1 MVCVLVFFSAGGVPT
16 PAVPAAPSP
25 MRGRGKSLQSA
36 GEELDKHQCQAWPGI
51 LPGMVLLVPLVPT
64 PAALNS
70 FPSGLHP
77 QPLSAFRTLAD
88 IYISFFTDPHCCS
101 RRGVDS
107 RDRGQID
114 LSLTSPNFPVFMTSP
129 FNTGT
134 GSRRFMGSCSSTGV
148 CANAI
153 KGSEGR
159 QFQ

>member
-1 MVCVLVFFSAGGVPT
+1 MVSVLVFFSAGGVPT

-25 MRGRGKSLQSA
+25 MRGRGNLCNEQ
-36 GEELDKHQCQAWPGI
+36 ERNWNQCQAWPGI

-88 IYISFFTDPHCCS
+88 IYISFFTAPHSCS

-134 GSRRFMGSCSSTGV
+134 GSRRFTGSCSSTGV